1 MGEVQVQAQ
10 RYVCKI
16 CSKICSSGKSLGG
29 HMRVHLALISASK
42 KAAQSKPDIHT
53 DSEGSDD
60 QEPVKL
66 EDSPKNAFPCEE
78 SHKNCTNT
86 SDSEEDADRNNNYE
100 LRENPKKSWRISD
113 PKHGLSSTAS
123 CRECGKEFPTSRAL
137 SGHMRSHSI
146 KNKKGIHRC
155 KTCGKGFDSIRA
167 MFGHMKSHS
176 KRLRSDELSSESLS
190 DLENL
195 GPVRKKRSMI
205 RYNYKSSTFTDPSPS
220 FSNLNES
227 EVEEVAEIL
236 IMLSRDVR
244 NWSKFDFAVES
255 SETGGDEFGKGKNF
269 VTDAD
274 KKVKMS
280 LLSSCKDKNV
290 CGFLGIG
297 SVFVAEDEMKVGK
310 IAKREKLHEF
320 SVKWVSTKSDRV
332 RLSSPVQELAYE
344 MNSSENEASPDEI
357 LKGPEKDRKFQC
369 LICFKVFSSGQAL
382 GGHKRAHYKTGFAA
396 ENYTETEGTNMHAV
410 KEEEEDDEV
419 EEVSEELFDL
429 NFPVAIDESS
439 KRDVQLGF
447 WWGNNDHEVFGG
459 VTN

>member
-29 HMRVHLALISASK
+29 HMRVHLSLIAASK
-42 KAAQSKPDIHT
+42 KAAQSKADDDINT

-60 QEPVKL
+60 QEPDVKL

-78 SHKNCTNT
+78 SHKNCSNT
-86 SDSEEDADRNNNYE
+86 SDSEEDADRNTNYE

-146 KNKKGIHRC
+146 KNKKGIHQC

-176 KRLRSDELSSESLS
+176 KRLRSVFLADELSSESLS

-195 GPVRKKRSMI
+195 CPVRKKRSMI

-244 NWSKFDFAVES
+244 DWSKFDFAVES
-255 SETGGDEFGKGKNF
+255 SENDGDEFGKGKNF
-269 VTDAD
+269 VCDAD

-297 SVFVAEDEMKVGK
+297 SVFVAEDELKVGK
-310 IAKREKLHEF
+310 TAKHEKLHEF
-320 SVKWVSTKSDRV
+320 SVEWVSTKSDRV
-332 RLSSPVQELAYE
+332 SLSSPVQSAYE
-344 MNSSENEASPDEI
+344 MNSPENEVSPDDI
-357 LKGPEKDRKFQC
+357 LKGPEKDRKYQC
-369 LICFKVFSSGQAL
+369 LVCLKVFSSGQAL
-382 GGHKRAHYKTGFAA
+382 GGHKRAHYKTGIAT
-396 ENYTETEGTNMHAV
+396 ESYTETEGTNMQTV
-410 KEEEEDDEV
+410 NEEEDDAV

-429 NFPVAIDESS
+429 NFPVAIDEST
-439 KRDVQLGF
+439 KRDVQLGL
-447 WWGNNDHEVFGG
+447 WWGH
-459 VTN
+459 